1 MFGTKLSKT
10 NRLQTTIG
18 YKTNEQSRPQ
28 YIRIEIPWNSVN
40 TPWPY
45 IRTKDKFDGPLF
57 RGRLIYGRAY
67 IWDEKHFNLQ
77 SVKLITFLS
86 FFQYKARILGYLTSC
101 KMWKMFKVNNKGT
114 RIPKVNNE
122 VNNKDTLDVVLV
134 SLLLNLNTFH
144 FLLQCF
150 YCWLWSVNCWREL
163 LLVVLTLCVCWN
175 QFRQSFH
182 LQRNKVNKLHWQN
195 EWKHFRKS
203 DIFNKVDV

>member
-1 MFGTKLSKT
+1 MKSTDVHAFKSNRMFGTKLSKT

-86 FFQYKARILGYLTSC
+86 FFQYKACIFPHFTSSRYEIFSNLTI
-101 KMWKMFKVNNKGT
+101 KTPEHIKLTIKLTIK
-114 RIPKVNNE
+114 I
-122 VNNKDTLDVVLV
+122 
-134 SLLLNLNTFH
+134 SLRLFWSL
-144 FLLQCF
+144 
-150 YCWLWSVNCWREL
+150 YC
-163 LLVVLTLCVCWN
+163 
-175 QFRQSFH
+175 
-182 LQRNKVNKLHWQN
+182 
-195 EWKHFRKS
+195 
-203 DIFNKVDV
+203 